1 MTRPL
6 LIFCSVLLLITAC
19 KKEDPLIMSID
30 TKADIS
36 RMLEVQKKLTSNSQ
50 VTVWDIFSQPMSIN
64 EKQALEFLYAYM
76 PLSDLADYTP
86 EFFLSNIKQSL
97 KAREDFSWCKT
108 EPEEIFLHFVLP
120 LRVNNEN
127 LDSFR
132 LKMYDEIKARIK
144 GMTMTEAALG
154 N

>member
-1 MTRPL
+1 
-6 LIFCSVLLLITAC
+6 
-19 KKEDPLIMSID
+19 
-30 TKADIS
+30 
-36 RMLEVQKKLTSNSQ
+36 
-50 VTVWDIFSQPMSIN
+50 MSIN

-86 EFFLSNIKQSL
+86 EFFLANIKQSL

-132 LKMYDEIKARIK
+132 LKMYDEIKDA
-144 GMTMTEAALG
+144 G
-154 N
+154 